1 MKRKVFYRWGIVLL
15 VLIVGYSLCGCRSPR
30 DERDRLRRAE
40 MLMDS
45 LPAVSLS
52 LLDSVS
58 SDRLRGND
66 VPLYALLKSQADYRN
81 EIPFT
86 TDSLILLAAQ
96 HYGTHRKS
104 TRAALSQYYLGC
116 AYKNLGRDTDAIDAL
131 LRATYL
137 FPDTTSRYYALSYF
151 ELGRLYIYH
160 NINDKSVEALQ
171 KYKESPDCVL
181 YPVFDAIT
189 DYFIALAYLYKEEY
203 QKSDSLFR
211 DVINNPYLTE
221 DYRIDSYFQ
230 LAKINYYDYHNIDKA
245 AEYLYYEMNLFPEK
259 DRNKIGGSY
268 AILGDIWKERQNVDS
283 SYYYFKKSIQCI
295 NSPYV
300 HSHSYWELA
309 KLSVQKN
316 QIDSI
321 FPFINLY
328 ETANDSIEQYENKVK
343 IFEIENRHHQEIENR
358 ETELENLRT
367 KVLYGSMSV
376 FAFVLCAFALIL
388 ADRKRK
394 VEIIQFQKQLNDIKQ
409 QQIELAL
416 PDELPEDEDNDEKD
430 VRSSVYD
437 SDVSTMAVASLPEL
451 AFHQQ
456 RIQLCR
462 QQFDLSDW
470 KRHIYSH
477 PSDVAE
483 GRKMSQERREK
494 LTHYIDDLF
503 VDVFFYLAQENP
515 KLTKI
520 DLHYCAMAI
529 LGLDF
534 AQMAYCT
541 SASAHAYHCR
551 QGRMKDKLSDE
562 WYKLIYGK
570 EK

>member
-1 MKRKVFYRWGIVLL
+1 MKRKVFYRCVIALL

-30 DERDRLRRAE
+30 DERNRLRRAE

-45 LPAVSLS
+45 LPDVSLS

-58 SDRLRGND
+58 SARLRGND

-81 EIPFT
+81 EISFT
-86 TDSLILLAAQ
+86 TDSLILIAVQ

-151 ELGRLYIYH
+151 ELGRLYIEH
-160 NINDKSVEALQ
+160 SINDKSVEALQ
-171 KYKESPDCVL
+171 KYKESPDCSA
-181 YPVFDAIT
+181 YPNFSAVT
-189 DYFIALAYLYKEEY
+189 DYYLGWAYMLRNEIDIA
-203 QKSDSLFR
+203 DSIFLE
-211 DVINNPYLTE
+211 LTTNDNLPK
-221 DYRIDSYFQ
+221 DYRADSYYE
-230 LAKINYYDYHNIDKA
+230 LAKMSYYEKHETDQA
-245 AEYLYYEMNLFPEK
+245 AEYLLHVRRYFK
-259 DRNKIGGSY
+259 DRFDFSGAYCSLL
-268 AILGDIWKERQNVDS
+268 ADIFAERQNNDS
-283 SYYYFKKSIQCI
+283 ALYYYKMALDDPE
-295 NSPYV
+295 SPYV
-300 HSHSYWELA
+300 YCHAIRRLIETSLLLNEC
-309 KLSVQKN
+309 
-316 QIDSI
+316 DSI
-321 FPFINLY
+321 HQYLKMY
-328 ETANDSIEQYENKVK
+328 EVSRDSIEVYENKLK
-343 IFEIENRHHQEIENR
+343 IYEIENKHVHDIEKREIE
-358 ETELENLRT
+358 LKNLRT
-367 KVLYGSMSV
+367 KVLYGSLSI
-376 FAFVLCAFALIL
+376 FAFVFCAFTLVL

-416 PDELPEDEDNDEKD
+416 PDELSEDNDEKD
-430 VRSSVYD
+430 VGYSVYD
-437 SDVSTMAVASLPEL
+437 SGARTKEVAVSPEL

-456 RIQLCR
+456 RIQLCQ

-503 VDVFFYLAQENP
+503 VDVYFYLAQENP